1 MSMERSENLA
11 GSQLENVIRL
21 IDMPEEVAK
30 LSDEELKEKLKAFVK
45 KSELQQAIEEL
56 GIPI

>member
-1 MSMERSENLA
+1 MERSENSA
-11 GSQLENVIRL
+11 GDRLENVIRL

-30 LSDEELKEKLKAFVK
+30 LSDEELKEKLKAFIK

>member
-1 MSMERSENLA
+1 MEHSGSSA
-11 GSQLENVIRL
+11 GSLEDAIRL
-21 IDMPEEVAK
+21 IDMPEEVVK
-30 LSDEELKEKLKAFVK
+30 LSDEELKEKLKAFIK